1 MAELLPGFTYG
12 NLVLFVTIVVSVAGG
27 WARVESGLADHD
39 RRILELE
46 DTDKSL
52 MNERIKE
59 ARDVADMK
67 ADMRWIR
74 VTLERLEREW
84 KSRE

>member
-1 MAELLPGFTYG
+1 MEKGKLFPGFTY
-12 NLVLFVTIVVSVAGG
+12 
-27 WARVESGLADHD
+27 RHLA
-39 RRILELE
+39 LEG
-46 DTDKSL
+46 TDKSL
-52 MNERIKE
+52 MNERIKK

>member
-1 MAELLPGFTYG
+1 MFPGFTY
-12 NLVLFVTIVVSVAGG
+12 
-27 WARVESGLADHD
+27 RHLA
-39 RRILELE
+39 LEG
-46 DTDKSL
+46 TDKSL
-52 MNERIKE
+52 MNERIKK